1 MSKGQSNTMSLVE
14 SSVSVVAGYLLT
26 VLIQLWVYPLFGVD
40 IPSQA
45 AMLISLIVV
54 IAAFAKNFTVR
65 RVFNYLH
72 IKGGL

>member
-1 MSKGQSNTMSLVE
+1 MSSGQSTKMSLVE
-14 SSVSVVAGYLLT
+14 SVVSVITGYILT

-54 IAAFAKNFTVR
+54 LAAFAKNFTIR
-65 RVFNYLH
+65 RVFNYLY
-72 IKGGL
+72 IRGN